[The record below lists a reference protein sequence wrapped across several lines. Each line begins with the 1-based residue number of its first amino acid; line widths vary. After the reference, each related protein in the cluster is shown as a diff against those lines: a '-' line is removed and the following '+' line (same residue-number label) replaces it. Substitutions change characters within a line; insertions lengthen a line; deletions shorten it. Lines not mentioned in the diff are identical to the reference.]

1 LFIWEKPELFQNPET
16 LGRLL
21 AEVGALMKDRP
32 IQLIIATQSLEV
44 IANFTSLVQQ
54 GEIERDDL
62 MAFRLGLEDGQL
74 SSSWFN
80 ADNLT
85 AWLEEG
91 LDPRVWGDFKWRMKF
106 SFRKK
111 GE

>member
-1 LFIWEKPELFQNPET
+1 
-16 LGRLL
+16 
-21 AEVGALMKDRP
+21 MKDRP
-32 IQLIIATQSLEV
+32 IQLFIATQSLEV
-44 IANFTSLVQQ
+44 MANFTALVQQ
-54 GEIERDDL
+54 GKIERDDL
-62 MAFRLGLEDGQL
+62 TAFRLGLEDGEL

-91 LDPRVWGDFKWRMKF
+91 LDPRLWGDFISPLQF
-106 SFRKK
+106 SFREE